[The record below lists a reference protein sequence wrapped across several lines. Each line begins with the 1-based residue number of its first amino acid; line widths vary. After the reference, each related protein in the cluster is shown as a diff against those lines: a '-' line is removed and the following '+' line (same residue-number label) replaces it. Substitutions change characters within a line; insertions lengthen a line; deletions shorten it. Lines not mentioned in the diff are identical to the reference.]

1 MTHEF
6 GIIDRDNEMP
16 VAWGIKSF
24 EEAKT
29 ILKKKK
35 AQLDG
40 GWKIV
45 DFTTGKTL
53 LTDQD

>member
-1 MTHEF
+1 MNHEL
-6 GIIDRDNEMP
+6 GIIDRDNETP
-16 VAWGIKSF
+16 VAFGLKSLD
-24 EEAKT
+24 EAKEKLLE
-29 ILKKKK
+29 IKGE
-35 AQLDG
+35 LDG